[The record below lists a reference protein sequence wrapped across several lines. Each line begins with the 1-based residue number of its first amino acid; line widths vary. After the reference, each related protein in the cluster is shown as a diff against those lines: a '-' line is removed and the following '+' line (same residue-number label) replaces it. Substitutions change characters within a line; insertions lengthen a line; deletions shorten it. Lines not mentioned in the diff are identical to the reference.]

1 MSLKKRDT
9 VLFEQDGQKLQGQI
23 LAISENGMCHV
34 IAKSTEGK
42 VLKSFKISEKELTL
56 KS

>member
-1 MSLKKRDT
+1 MAFKKRDT

-23 LAISENGMCHV
+23 LQVSETGICHV

-42 VLKSFKISEKELTL
+42 VLKSFKLSEKELTL
-56 KS
+56 KV